1 MVKTVKVLSI
11 ILMVAMLISTLG
23 SVVLAN
29 DAVDN
34 LSNSNTQISPEVQKI
49 AQFIVS
55 LVRYIGTAVAVII
68 IIVLGIKYMTASA
81 EGKADLKSSMLP
93 YIIGAFLVFAGSW
106 VVSAIASASL
116 GLTGSNT
123 NSIPS

>member
-1 MVKTVKVLSI
+1 MAKTVKILSI

-23 SVVLAN
+23 SVVLADTASDIQGLTGN
-29 DAVDN
+29 
-34 LSNSNTQISPEVQKI
+34 NSAPNAEVTRI
-49 AQFIVS
+49 AQFIVN

-93 YIIGAFLVFAGSW
+93 YIIGAFLVFAGAW
-106 VVSAIASASL
+106 IVSAIASASM
-116 GLTGSNT
+116 GLTGGNT
-123 NSIPS
+123 TNP

>member
-1 MVKTVKVLSI
+1 MRKTVKVLSI

-23 SVVLAN
+23 SVVLADNTIN
-29 DAVDN
+29 DFLNDDGEAP
-34 LSNSNTQISPEVQKI
+34 SAEVTKI
-49 AQFIVS
+49 AKFIVN

-93 YIIGAFLVFAGSW
+93 YIVGAFLVFAGAW
-106 VVSAIASASL
+106 IVSAIASASFN
-116 GLTGSNT
+116 LTNT
-123 NSIPS
+123 VK